1 MTLNQICVKQKL
13 KASELVRKTN
23 PKDLGF
29 TNTEKVKPVKEPIG
43 QDRAVSSISFGLTV
57 QARGYNIFVT
67 GENGSGRTSYALSR
81 LQAIAKKIDTP
92 DDWVYFYNF
101 DEPGKPI
108 AVNVPAGKGKQLC
121 QTLDNLVN
129 ELKVTISKAFEK
141 GQYED
146 AKAQLVKVFQEF
158 VNDEMDKLK
167 EGAAKN
173 GFSLKRT
180 PQGFV
185 NIPLI
190 ADKNEAGEE
199 IVRELEPE
207 EYENL
212 PSAKRKEFQEMSD
225 KVSQSTLEVLRIIR
239 DREKELKEKIS
250 KLESDIC
257 RAAIE
262 PPMNELREQHSSDEF
277 SKWFD
282 RMTEDVIEN
291 FGVFVASVRDE
302 NSEIDFSRYSANLFI
317 SNEPKKGAP
326 VVWETNPTYYNL
338 VGKVEYES
346 RQGYLYT
353 DFKHIVAGA
362 VHQAN
367 GGYLVLDAEKV
378 LMNFMSWD
386 ALKRVLR
393 TGESVIENLGEQYGS
408 IPVASLSPSPIPIK
422 IKIIMIGTP
431 WLYELLQCYDPEFR
445 KVFKIN
451 ASFDTDMPRNKN
463 NEKLMARLIASL
475 AKKESALPFS
485 AESVAEIINWASRE
499 ADNKDLMSTRLDI
512 ISEMVVESSA
522 WAKSESVVE
531 VSPSHVAKA
540 IEHKKFRSDL
550 LEEKITREFKNDV
563 IRIDTKGSVTG
574 QINGISVV
582 DMMGHRFGY
591 PSRIT
596 ANVYMGQEG
605 VVNIEREVKMT
616 GPIHNKGLLILESFF
631 GRVYAQDMPLSLSA
645 KITFEQNYHGIEGD
659 SASSTELYCLLSA
672 LSEIPITQEI
682 AVTGSVDQFGNVQ
695 PIGGVNQK
703 IEGFFKYCRIKGLTG
718 TQGVMIPKSNV
729 PHLMIN
735 SEVVEAVE
743 NGKFSVWAVS
753 KIDEGIALLMNT
765 DAKIVHQK
773 VKDRL
778 NSWFERSK
786 ALEKATKKKTPKEKT
801 ATKDA

>member
-1 MTLNQICVKQKL
+1 MTSNQISVKHKL

-29 TNTEKVKPVKEPIG
+29 INTEKVKPVKEPIG

-57 QARGYNIFVT
+57 QARGYNIFIT

-81 LQAIAKKIDTP
+81 LQAIAKKCDTP

-129 ELKVTISKAFEK
+129 ELKITISKAFEK

-146 AKAQLVKVFQEF
+146 AKAQLVKIFQEF

-190 ADKNEAGEE
+190 AGKNEAGEE

-207 EYENL
+207 EYEDL

-239 DREKELKEKIS
+239 DKEKELKDKIS
-250 KLESDIC
+250 KLESGIC

-262 PPMNELREQHSSDEF
+262 PPMRELREQHSGEAL

-317 SNEPKKGAP
+317 SNKPKKGAP
-326 VVWETNPTYYNL
+326 VIWETNPTYYNL

-362 VHQAN
+362 VHRAN

-422 IKIIMIGTP
+422 TKIVMIGTP
-431 WLYELLQCYDPEFR
+431 ILYELLQYYDPEFR

-451 ASFDTDMPRNKN
+451 ASFDTDMPRNKS

-475 AKKESALPFS
+475 IRKESALPFS

-499 ADNKDLMSTRLDI
+499 ADNKNLMTTRFDA

-522 WAKSESVVE
+522 WAKSESVAE
-531 VSPSHVAKA
+531 VSPSHVVKA
-540 IEHKKFRSDL
+540 IEHKRFRSDL
-550 LEEKITREFKNDV
+550 LEEKVTREFKDDV
-563 IRIDTKGSVTG
+563 IRIDTKGNAIG

-616 GPIHNKGLLILESFF
+616 GPIHNKGLLILESLF
-631 GRVYAQDMPLSLSA
+631 GRLYAQDMPLSLSA
-645 KITFEQNYHGIEGD
+645 KITFEQNYNGIEGD

-703 IEGFFKYCRIKGLTG
+703 IEGFFKYCKIKGLSG
-718 TQGVMIPKSNV
+718 TQGVMIPKANI
-729 PHLMIN
+729 PHLMI
-735 SEVVEAVE
+735 SSKIVEAVE
-743 NGKFSVWAVS
+743 KGEFSVWAVS

-765 DAKIVHQK
+765 EAKLVHQK
-773 VKDRL
+773 LKARL

-786 ALEKATKKKTPKEKT
+786 IMKKTTKKKTAAKEK
-801 ATKDA
+801 

>member
-1 MTLNQICVKQKL
+1 MNFIQTHTRLKL

-23 PKDLGF
+23 PKDLAF
-29 TNTEKVKPVKEPIG
+29 ANTESVKPVKELIG
-43 QDRAVSSISFGLTV
+43 QDRAVESISFGLAV
-57 QARGYNIFVT
+57 QSRGYNIFVT
-67 GENGSGRTSYALSR
+67 GENGSGRTSYTLSR
-81 LQAIAKKIDTP
+81 LQAIAKKCETP

-108 AVNVPAGKGKQLC
+108 AVNVRAGKGKKLC
-121 QTLDNLVN
+121 QALENLVN

-141 GQYED
+141 SQYED
-146 AKAQLVKVFQEF
+146 AKAQLVKKFQEF

-185 NIPLI
+185 NIPLTS
-190 ADKNEAGEE
+190 DKNEAGEE
-199 IVRELEPE
+199 TVRELEPE
-207 EYENL
+207 EYEAL
-212 PSAKRKEFQEMSD
+212 PSTKRKEFQDISD
-225 KVSQSTLEVLRIIR
+225 KVSQSTLEALRIIR
-239 DREKELKEKIS
+239 DKEKELKEKIS

-262 PPMNELREQHSSDEF
+262 PPMRELREQHNNSEQL

-282 RMTEDVIEN
+282 RMTEDVVEN

-317 SNEPKKGAP
+317 SNEPKNGAP
-326 VVWETNPTYYNL
+326 VIWETNPTYYNL
-338 VGKVEYES
+338 IGKVEYES

-362 VHQAN
+362 LHRAN

-393 TGESVIENLGEQYGS
+393 TGETVIENLGEQYGS
-408 IPVASLSPSPIPIK
+408 IPVASLSPSPIPIR
-422 IKIIMIGTP
+422 IKIVMIGTP
-431 WLYELLQCYDPEFR
+431 LLYELLQYYDPEFR

-463 NEKLMARLIASL
+463 NEKLMARFITSLI
-475 AKKESALPFS
+475 KRESALPFT
-485 AESVAEIINWASRE
+485 AEAVAEIINWSSRE
-499 ADNKDLMSTRLDI
+499 VNNKNLMSTKLD
-512 ISEMVVESSA
+512 SVGEMVVESSA
-522 WAKSESVVE
+522 WGKSEGAVE
-531 VSPSHVAKA
+531 VLASHVIKA
-540 IEHKKFRSDL
+540 VNHKRFRSDII
-550 LEEKITREFKNDV
+550 EEKIAREFKDGV
-563 IRIDTKGSVTG
+563 IRIDTKGKIIG

-582 DMMGHRFGY
+582 DMMGYRFGH

-616 GPIHNKGLLILESFF
+616 GPIHNKGVMILASFM
-631 GRVYAQDMPLSLSA
+631 GRLYAQNIPLSLTA
-645 KITFEQNYHGIEGD
+645 RITFEQNYGGIEGD

-682 AVTGSVDQFGNVQ
+682 AVTGSVDQFGSVQ
-695 PIGGVNQK
+695 PIGGANEK
-703 IEGFFKYCRIKGLTG
+703 IEGFFKYCKIKGLSG
-718 TQGVMIPKSNV
+718 TQGVIIPRANI
-729 PHLMIN
+729 PHLMLNTDVI
-735 SEVVEAVE
+735 EAVE
-743 NGKFSVWAVS
+743 NGKFSVWAVDR
-753 KIDEGIALLMNT
+753 IDDGIEILMNT
-765 DAKIVHQK
+765 EAKSVHQR
-773 VKDRL
+773 VQARL
-778 NSWFERSK
+778 IEWFEKSK
-786 ALEKATKKKTPKEKT
+786 KFGKDEREKQGLVTLDE
-801 ATKDA
+801 

>member
-1 MTLNQICVKQKL
+1 MTFIQTQAKHKL

-29 TNTEKVKPVKEPIG
+29 TSTENVKPVKELIG
-43 QDRAVSSISFGLTV
+43 QDRAVESISFGLAV
-57 QARGYNIFVT
+57 QSRGYNIFVT
-67 GENGSGRTSYALSR
+67 GENGSGRTSYTLSR
-81 LQAIAKKIDTP
+81 LQAIAKKCDTP

-108 AVNVPAGKGKQLC
+108 AANVPAGKGKQLC
-121 QTLDNLVN
+121 QALDNLVN

-141 GQYED
+141 SQYED
-146 AKAQLVKVFQEF
+146 AKAQLVKRFQEF

-167 EGAAKN
+167 EEAAKN

-185 NIPLI
+185 NIPLV
-190 ADKNEAGEE
+190 ADKNEEGEE
-199 IVRELEPE
+199 IFRELSPE
-207 EYENL
+207 EYEAL
-212 PSAKRKEFQEMSD
+212 PSAKRKEFQDMSD
-225 KVSQSTLEVLRIIR
+225 KVSQSTLEVLRVIR
-239 DREKELKEKIS
+239 DKEKELKEKIS

-262 PPMNELREQHSSDEF
+262 PPMNELREQHNNSEQL
-277 SKWFD
+277 SKWFN
-282 RMTEDVIEN
+282 RMMEDVIEN

-302 NSEIDFSRYSANLFI
+302 GSEIDFSRYSANLFI

-326 VVWETNPTYYNL
+326 VIWETNPTYYNL

-362 VHQAN
+362 IHRAN

-386 ALKRVLR
+386 ALKRALR

-422 IKIIMIGTP
+422 IKIVMIGTP
-431 WLYELLQCYDPEFR
+431 FLYELLQYYDQEFR

-451 ASFDTDMPRNKN
+451 ASFDTDMPRNKT

-475 AKKESALPFS
+475 IKKESALPFT
-485 AESVAEIINWASRE
+485 AASVAEIINWASRE
-499 ADNKDLMSTRLDI
+499 VDNKDLMSTKLNNVC
-512 ISEMVVESSA
+512 EMVVESSA
-522 WAKSESVVE
+522 WAKSDGATE
-531 VSPSHVAKA
+531 VLPPHVIKA
-540 IEHKKFRSDL
+540 VEHKKFRSDII
-550 LEEKITREFKNDV
+550 EEKIAREFRDGV
-563 IRIDTKGSVTG
+563 IRIDTKGKVVG
-574 QINGISVV
+574 QINGVSVI
-582 DMMGHRFGY
+582 DTMGYRFGH

-616 GPIHNKGLLILESFF
+616 GPIHNKGVMILASFI
-631 GRVYAQDMPLSLSA
+631 GRLYAQDMPLSLTA
-645 KITFEQNYHGIEGD
+645 RLTFEQNYGGIEGD

-682 AVTGSVDQFGNVQ
+682 AVTGSVDQFGSVQ
-695 PIGGVNQK
+695 PIGGVNEK
-703 IEGFFKYCRIKGLTG
+703 IEGFFKYCKIKGLTG
-718 TQGVMIPKSNV
+718 TQGVIIPKTNV
-729 PHLMIN
+729 HHLMLHT
-735 SEVVEAVE
+735 EVVEAVDK
-743 NGKFSVWAVS
+743 GKFSVWAIG
-753 KIDEGIALLMNT
+753 KIDEGIEILMNT
-765 DAKIVHQK
+765 NALTVHQK
-773 VKDRL
+773 VKTRL
-778 NSWFERSK
+778 KNWFERSK
-786 ALEKATKKKTPKEKT
+786 KLEKMTGKNNKEK
-801 ATKDA
+801 DRE

>member
-1 MTLNQICVKQKL
+1 MTFIQTKMKHKL
-13 KASELVRKTN
+13 QASELVRKTN

-29 TNTEKVKPVKEPIG
+29 TSTESVRPVKELIG
-43 QDRAVSSISFGLTV
+43 QDRAVESISFGLAV
-57 QARGYNIFVT
+57 QSRGYNIFVT
-67 GENGSGRTSYALSR
+67 GENGSGRTSYTLSR
-81 LQAIAKKIDTP
+81 LQVIAKKCETP
-92 DDWVYFYNF
+92 DDWIYFYNF

-121 QTLDNLVN
+121 QALENLII
-129 ELKVTISKAFEK
+129 ELKITISKAFEK

-146 AKAQLVKVFQEF
+146 AKAQLVKKFQEF
-158 VNDEMDKLK
+158 VNDEMDRLK
-167 EGAAKN
+167 EEASKN
-173 GFSLKRT
+173 GFSLKRNA
-180 PQGFV
+180 QGFV
-185 NIPLI
+185 NIPLV

-207 EYENL
+207 EYDDL
-212 PSAKRKEFQEMSD
+212 PSAKRKEFQELSD
-225 KVSQSTLEVLRIIR
+225 KVSQSTLEVLRVIR
-239 DREKELKEKIS
+239 DKEKELKEKIS

-262 PPMNELREQHSSDEF
+262 PPMFELREQHDSKMLL
-277 SKWFD
+277 KWFD
-282 RMTEDVIEN
+282 RMMEDVIDN
-291 FGVFVASVRDE
+291 FGIFVAAARDE
-302 NSEIDFSRYSANLFI
+302 NTEIDFSRYSANLFI

-338 VGKVEYES
+338 AGKVEYES

-362 VHQAN
+362 VHRAN

-422 IKIIMIGTP
+422 FKIIMIGTP
-431 WLYELLQCYDPEFR
+431 LLYELLQCYDPEFR

-475 AKKESALPFS
+475 IKKESALPFS
-485 AESVAEIINWASRE
+485 AESVAEIINWTSRE
-499 ADNKDLMSTRLDI
+499 VDDKNLMSTKLNT

-522 WAKSESVVE
+522 WAKGEYATE
-531 VSPSHVAKA
+531 VSPSHVIKA
-540 IEHKKFRSDL
+540 VEHKKFRSDII
-550 LEEKITREFKNDV
+550 EEKIAREFKNDV
-563 IRIDTKGSVTG
+563 IRVDTKGKVIG

-582 DMMGHRFGY
+582 DMMGYRFGH

-616 GPIHNKGLLILESFF
+616 GPIHNKGLMILTSFF
-631 GRVYAQDMPLSLSA
+631 GRLYARDMPLSLSA
-645 KITFEQNYHGIEGD
+645 RIAFEQNYSGIEGD

-672 LSEIPITQEI
+672 LSEIPISQEI
-682 AVTGSVDQFGNVQ
+682 AVTGSVDQFGSVQ
-695 PIGGVNQK
+695 PIGGVNEK
-703 IEGFFKYCRIKGLTG
+703 IEGFFKYCSIKKLSG
-718 TQGVMIPKSNV
+718 TQGVIIPKANV
-729 PHLMIN
+729 HHLMLR
-735 SEVVEAVE
+735 SEVIEAVE
-743 NGKFSVWAVS
+743 TGHFSIWAVS
-753 KIDEGIALLMNT
+753 KIDEGIEILMNT
-765 DAKIVHQK
+765 SAKTVHQK
-773 VKDRL
+773 VKARL
-778 NSWFERSK
+778 KEWYEKSK
-786 ALEKATKKKTPKEKT
+786 KIKK
-801 ATKDA
+801 